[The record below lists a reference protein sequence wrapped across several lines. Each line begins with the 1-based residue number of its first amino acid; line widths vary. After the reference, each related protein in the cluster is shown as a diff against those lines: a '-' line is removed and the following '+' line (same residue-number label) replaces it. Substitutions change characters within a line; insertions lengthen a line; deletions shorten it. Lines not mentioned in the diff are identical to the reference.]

1 MLNGAILEFKKSS
14 ARSTTLYARVLAM
27 WGQVQSWR
35 EIRRQR
41 RALLSLSDSM
51 LKDIGISRADAF
63 HEGNKPFWHP

>member
-27 WGQVQSWR
+27 WDQVQSWR